1 MNKDLFKRC
10 LQQTLME
17 DCGIS
22 EDDFDLMW
30 TRTIKTYKDLWWPE
44 RIPEG
49 WLTGI
54 GYTLGVI
61 LSAGV
66 TIVLYLLLTK

>member
-22 EDDFDLMW
+22 EDDFDLVW
-30 TRTIKTYKDLWWPE
+30 TRTIKTYKDVWWPE

-49 WLTGI
+49 WVTVI
-54 GYTLGVI
+54 GCVLGAI
-61 LSAGV
+61 LAAGV
-66 TIVLYLLLTK
+66 TIVIHSTLPW